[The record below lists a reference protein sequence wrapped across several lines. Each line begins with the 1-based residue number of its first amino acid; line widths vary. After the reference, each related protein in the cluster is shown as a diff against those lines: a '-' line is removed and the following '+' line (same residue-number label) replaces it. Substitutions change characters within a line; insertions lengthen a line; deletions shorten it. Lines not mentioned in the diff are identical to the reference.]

1 MYPFSLS
8 FLFTH
13 SLPPSHS
20 LAFAHSLLL
29 IHSLSFT
36 LLTRYAKRL
45 TEEARCL
52 ASDVT
57 AALGRD
63 RVHRAPTELELVCE
77 RVLDGLVEGIVNV
90 DDPVAAVEF
99 LAGCATCNGGSGDST
114 LSHCAVSALRRVS
127 EAVRALRDVVTPS
140 GASVQPATPPKAA
153 AAASGFPFKTPGK
166 RKPTAATTKTPAPHG
181 TGAASQRK
189 TAFGRKGKTPAT
201 APMVVV
207 AQLHFD
213 SPDRASSS
221 SAADGVAAD
230 DSDTAATAAAAR
242 LRVERHPVCLVLDK
256 QAQSVPFESMP
267 SLRHHA
273 VCRVPSASLLSS
285 REQGESCIIIVVA

>member
-13 SLPPSHS
+13 SLPLSHS
-20 LAFAHSLLL
+20 LAFAHSLSL

-57 AALGRD
+57 TALGRD
-63 RVHRAPTELELVCE
+63 RVHRTPTELELVCE
-77 RVLDGLVEGIVNV
+77 RVLDGLVESIVNV

-140 GASVQPATPPKAA
+140 GASVLPATPPKAA

-181 TGAASQRK
+181 AGAGAASQRK

-230 DSDTAATAAAAR
+230 DSDTAAAAAAAR

-267 SLRHHA
+267 SLRHHP

-285 REQGESCIIIVVA
+285 REQGESFAST